1 MKDFLFE
8 YHGVQPTTWV
18 YLSSLLMIGLFF
30 KFGRLWSVR
39 NLDLVLLVLL
49 APGLLFVLL
58 GEQSAPSSAVG
69 LPQVGQVDP
78 SPAGDEPSVVVPGSS
93 IQRSPAQWAT
103 WRGYIFVF
111 LACGFILVRLLLD
124 SAMVRRP
131 LLEPNLTLGGLAFI
145 GCSLFIFLMANVIR
159 GHGSAEQV
167 RSHGVERVVPG
178 VAGVA
183 VTDDRPP
190 AIDMPTTFPG
200 YPLLDSL
207 SQRSLSHQWRKVV
220 AICSQ
225 LAIVVGLVLIG
236 LYHFG
241 NIVNGIGAATMY
253 LMLPYTAIMTNHPD
267 HSLPAAM
274 LLGAICCYRRP
285 VAAGIMLGLAS
296 ALIYYPFFMLPLWLS
311 FYWPRG
317 LSRFLVGYTVTVLA
331 MFAILAFSGDPLG
344 EGARQMFGL
353 WSPRMDGLGGIWNP
367 AIGGWDPSF
376 RLPVMATFIMLSCS
390 FAIWPPQKNL
400 GTLISCSAAV
410 MVATQFWHGDRGGM
424 QMGWYL
430 PLLLLTIFRPN
441 LEDRV
446 AVLVVPNK
454 DKGSG

>member
-1 MKDFLFE
+1 MNEFLFH
-8 YHGVQPTTWV
+8 YHSVRPTTWV

-39 NLDLVLLVLL
+39 NLDLLLLVLL

-58 GEQSAPSSAVG
+58 GEQATPSNGIAS
-69 LPQVGQVDP
+69 PNTGQVDVRGT
-78 SPAGDEPSVVVPGSS
+78 AAEPTVDGSDTPL
-93 IQRSPAQWAT
+93 QRSPAHLAA
-103 WRGYIFVF
+103 WRGYIFLFV
-111 LACGFILVRLLLD
+111 ACGLILVRLLLD

-167 RSHGVERVVPG
+167 RSNPVDRETQVNTD
-178 VAGVA
+178 VA
-183 VTDDRPP
+183 VTEDQPP
-190 AIDMPTTFPG
+190 AIELPTTFPG

-207 SQRSLSHQWRKVV
+207 SPRWSKVV
-220 AICSQ
+220 AIGSQ
-225 LAIVVGLVLIG
+225 LAIVIGLVLIG
-236 LYHFG
+236 FYHFD
-241 NIVNGIGAATMY
+241 NIVNGIGAATLY

-274 LLGAICCYRRP
+274 LLGAIYCYRRP
-285 VAAGIMLGLAS
+285 VAAGMMLGLAS
-296 ALIYYPFFMLPLWLS
+296 ALVYYPFFMLPLWLS

-317 LSRFLVGYTVTVLA
+317 LNRFLIGYAVTVSA
-331 MFAILAFSGDPLG
+331 MFVILAFSGIPLG
-344 EGARQMFGL
+344 EGTRQMFGL
-353 WSPRMDGLGGIWNP
+353 WSPRMQGLGGIWNP
-367 AIGGWDPSF
+367 AIGGWDLSF

-400 GTLISCSAAV
+400 GTLISCSGVV

-424 QMGWYL
+424 QMAWYL

-446 AVLVVPNK
+446 AVLVLNEE
-454 DKGSG
+454 KGSG